1 MRLKCIK
8 LAGFKSFVDPTT
20 VNLPGN
26 LCAVV
31 GPNGCGKSNIID
43 AVRWVMGE
51 ASAKHLR
58 GESMADVIF
67 NGSGSRKPVAQAAIE
82 LIFDNTDGA
91 LGGQYAAYGEI
102 SVKRRVSRD
111 GQSAYYLNGSRCRRR
126 DVTDIFLGTGLG
138 PRSYAI
144 IEQGMISRLIESRP
158 EDLRIYIEEAAG
170 ISKYKERRRDTE
182 QRIGHARE
190 NLERLTDIREELG
203 RQLERLRRQAAA
215 AEKYRALK
223 AEERLLQA
231 QYMALTW
238 RDQDARAQAL
248 ESRSAEHA
256 VTLEALIVERE
267 AAAAASER
275 LRERHLTTSDE
286 LNEAQRQFYAVGAEV
301 AALEQRIQHA
311 REQARRQR
319 AELEQIEH
327 NLDETR
333 RHLDEDSVRGT
344 GWAAEL
350 EELRPLRARVQGDL
364 AAAEQHQQAAEARLQ
379 ESERHGE
386 AERSECARIQRRID
400 ALQARI
406 VHLDTAIARVAE
418 RQQRLCAELEGLE
431 QAQPEDASAALDAQL
446 AAQERT
452 LEQRQQ
458 EVEQLASALAGQRA
472 EQAEIVA
479 ARDAER
485 EKLQRLQG
493 RRAGLTTVLA
503 AARDTDADAASCLDA
518 WSLAQTPRLADR
530 LGVESGWELA
540 VETVLGGDLQA
551 RCTEGLEPL
560 REKFDELAHGRL
572 CLLEGGAGGIS
583 GDIAEAGALPWLADK
598 LTAARELAGTLLA
611 GVRAAEDFGAAWAE
625 RHHFAVGESAITREG
640 IWFGSNWVRLAR
652 GAAGARGELLQ
663 RRELAEVETEIAA
676 VEPALAALV
685 ERHGALDQRLRE
697 LEVRRRDAERGVG
710 QAQREYA
717 ELRARQSAAQ
727 ARRQQLAER
736 CERLRREIDESEALR
751 KRETEEVGGARG
763 ELQILLDQLQVASAA
778 VTARMRERDTLREA
792 LGPARES
799 LRQLRGELH
808 QLELRERSL
817 GAQVESLR
825 QGVARLEGQCQRLLE
840 RQAGLHEELIG
851 VEAPIAALQSELQQR
866 LAARLAAE
874 TALAAV
880 REAAQ
885 ALEAEVREIEAARVA
900 VERRVEE
907 QRSQLEQLRLD
918 ARELR
923 TRADAQL
930 EQLRALGAELAE
942 VLAGLPEDA
951 AIEPW
956 REQLEALDRRIQR
969 LGPINLAALDEC
981 RREEERK
988 GYLDAQDAELR
999 DALDTLEEAIRKIDR
1014 ETRSRF
1020 KDTFD
1025 RVNASLQALF
1035 PKLFGGGQA
1044 SLQLTGDDLLS
1055 TGIAIM
1061 AQPPGKRNATI
1072 HLLSG
1077 GEKALTAIALVFA
1090 IFELNPAPFCMLDEV
1105 DAPLDDINAERYARL
1120 VREMSEK
1127 VQFIFI
1133 THNKISM
1140 EIAGQLL
1147 GVTMH
1152 EPGVSRLVAV
1162 DVDEAVRLAEA

>member
-51 ASAKHLR
+51 ISAKHLR

-67 NGSGSRKPVAQAAIE
+67 NGSGSRKPVAQATIE
-82 LIFDNTDGA
+82 LVFDNADGA

-182 QRIGHARE
+182 QRIAQARE
-190 NLERLTDIREELG
+190 NLERLTDIRDELG

-223 AEERLLQA
+223 AEERQLQA
-231 QYMALTW
+231 QYQAMAW
-238 RDQDARAQAL
+238 RDQDLRAQAL
-248 ESRSAEHA
+248 EAEIAAQA
-256 VTLEALIVERE
+256 VVLEGLVAERE
-267 AAAAASER
+267 AAAATGEH
-275 LRERHLTTSDE
+275 LRARHLETSDE
-286 LNEAQRQFYAVGAEV
+286 LNEAQRQFYAAGAEV

-319 AELEQIEH
+319 AELEQIER
-327 NLDETR
+327 NLIEAR
-333 RHLDEDSVRGT
+333 RHLDEDGARST
-344 GWAAEL
+344 AWAAEL
-350 EELRPLRARVQGDL
+350 AELQPLRARVAGEL
-364 AAAEQHQQAAEARLQ
+364 AAAEQGLSEAETRLQ
-379 ESERHGE
+379 DSERRSDASRGE
-386 AERSECARIQRRID
+386 RAQLQRRID
-400 ALQARI
+400 ALQARV

-418 RQQRLCAELEGLE
+418 RQQRQRAELASLE
-431 QAQPEDASAALDAQL
+431 QAEPETASIALDAQL
-446 AAQERT
+446 AAQEQD
-452 LEQRQQ
+452 LERGQH
-458 EVEQLASALAGQRA
+458 EVEALAAALAERRA
-472 EQAEIVA
+472 EQAEIA
-479 ARDAER
+479 TARDAER
-485 EKLQRLQG
+485 GKLQRLQG
-493 RRAGLTTVLA
+493 RRAGLITVLEA
-503 AARDTDADAASCLDA
+503 TRDTDADACLAA
-518 WSLAQTPRLADR
+518 WSLHEAPRLADR

-551 RCTEGLEPL
+551 RCTPALDPL
-560 REKFDELAHGRL
+560 REKFDDLSRGRL
-572 CLLEGGAGGIS
+572 CLLEEGLDS
-583 GDIAEAGALPWLADK
+583 MPDAGALPWLASK
-598 LTAARELAGTLLA
+598 LTAAQELATNLLA
-611 GVRAAEDFGAAWAE
+611 GVRAAEDLAAAWRQ
-625 RHHFAVGESAITREG
+625 RHQFAPGESAVTREG
-640 IWFGSNWVRLAR
+640 VWFGRNWVRLAR
-652 GAAGARGELLQ
+652 GDAGARGELLQ
-663 RRELAEVETEIAA
+663 RRELAEVEAEIAA
-676 VEPALAALV
+676 VEPELAALG
-685 ERHGALDQRLRE
+685 ERHAAVELALRE
-697 LEVRRRDAERGVG
+697 LEVRRRDAERAVG

-717 ELRARQSAAQ
+717 ELRARQSAAA

-736 CERLRREIDESEALR
+736 CERLRRELDESEVLR
-751 KRETEEVGGARG
+751 QREAAEVSAARG
-763 ELQILLDQLQVASAA
+763 ELQALLDQLQAANATVAEHAG
-778 VTARMRERDTLREA
+778 ARDACREA

-799 LRQLRGELH
+799 VRRLRGELH

-817 GAQVESLR
+817 GAQLESLR
-825 QGVARLEGQCQRLLE
+825 QGVARLEAQCQRLQE
-840 RQAGLHEELIG
+840 RQSGLVAELVD
-851 VEAPIAALQSELQQR
+851 VEAPLAALQEQLQQR
-866 LAARLAAE
+866 LAARLGAE
-874 TALAAV
+874 TALGAV
-880 REAAQ
+880 RAAAQ
-885 ALEAEVREIEAARVA
+885 ALEAELRETDAARTLA
-900 VERRVEE
+900 EQRVEA
-907 QRSQLEQLRLD
+907 QRGRLEQLRLD

-930 EQLRALGAELAE
+930 EQLHALGAEPAA
-942 VLAGLPEDA
+942 VLAQLPEDA

-956 REQLEALDRRIQR
+956 REQLDALDRRIQR

-999 DALDTLEEAIRKIDR
+999 AALDTLEEAIRKIDR
-1014 ETRSRF
+1014 ETRARF

-1035 PKLFGGGQA
+1035 PKLFGGGRA
-1044 SLQLTGDDLLS
+1044 SLELTGDDLLD

-1147 GVTMH
+1147 GVTMQ

>member
-51 ASAKHLR
+51 ISAKHLR

-67 NGSGSRKPVAQAAIE
+67 NGSGSRKPVAQATIE
-82 LIFDNTDGA
+82 LVFDNADGS

-158 EDLRIYIEEAAG
+158 EDLRVYIEEAAG

-182 QRIGHARE
+182 QRIAQARE
-190 NLERLTDIREELG
+190 NLDRLTDIRDELG

-223 AEERLLQA
+223 AEERQLQA
-231 QYMALTW
+231 QYQAMMW
-238 RDQDARAQAL
+238 RDQDLRAQAL
-248 ESRSAEHA
+248 EADIAAQS
-256 VTLEALIVERE
+256 VVLEGLVAERE
-267 AAAAASER
+267 AAAAAGER
-275 LRERHLTTSDE
+275 LRARHLETSDE

-327 NLDETR
+327 NLVETR
-333 RHLDEDSVRGT
+333 CHLDEDGARST
-344 GWAAEL
+344 AWAAEL
-350 EELRPLRARVQGDL
+350 AELQPLRARVAGEL
-364 AAAEQHQQAAEARLQ
+364 AAAEHGQHEAEARLQ
-379 ESERHGE
+379 DSERRSDASRGE
-386 AERSECARIQRRID
+386 RAQLQRRID
-400 ALQARI
+400 ALQARV
-406 VHLDTAIARVAE
+406 VHLDTAIARIVE
-418 RQQRLCAELEGLE
+418 RQQRQRTELAGLDQAE
-431 QAQPEDASAALDAQL
+431 PEAAAAGLDAQL
-446 AAQERT
+446 VAQEQLLARG
-452 LEQRQQ
+452 QH
-458 EVEQLASALAGQRA
+458 EVEALAAALAERRA
-472 EQAEIVA
+472 EQAEIAA

-485 EKLQRLQG
+485 GNLQALQG
-493 RRAGLTTVLA
+493 RRAGLITVLE
-503 AARDTDADAASCLDA
+503 AARDTDADACLAA
-518 WSLAQTPRLADR
+518 WSLQETPRLADR
-530 LGVESGWELA
+530 LAVESGWELA

-551 RCTEGLEPL
+551 RCAPALEPL
-560 REKFDELAHGRL
+560 RDKFDDLSRGRL
-572 CLLEGGAGGIS
+572 CLLEDSVAS
-583 GDIAEAGALPWLADK
+583 TPAADALPWLASK
-598 LTAARELAGTLLA
+598 LTAAQTLAANLLA
-611 GVRAAEDFGAAWAE
+611 GVRAAEDLGAAWGQ
-625 RHHFAVGESAITREG
+625 RHQFAPGESAITREG
-640 IWFGSNWVRLAR
+640 VWFGRNWVRLAR
-652 GAAGARGELLQ
+652 GDAGARGELLQ
-663 RRELAEVETEIAA
+663 RRELVAVEAEIAA
-676 VEPALAALV
+676 VEPELAALV
-685 ERHGALDQRLRE
+685 ERHAAVELALRE
-697 LEVRRRDAERGVG
+697 LEVRRRDAERTVG

-717 ELRARQSAAQ
+717 ELRARQSAAA

-736 CERLRREIDESEALR
+736 CERLRRELDESEALR
-751 KRETEEVGGARG
+751 QREAAEVGAARS
-763 ELQILLDQLQVASAA
+763 ELQVLLDQLQAANATVAEHAG
-778 VTARMRERDTLREA
+778 VRDACREA
-792 LGPARES
+792 LGPAREAV
-799 LRQLRGELH
+799 RRLRGELH

-817 GAQVESLR
+817 SAQLESLR
-825 QGVARLEGQCQRLLE
+825 QGVARLEAQCQRLLE
-840 RQAGLHEELIG
+840 RQSGLVAELAD
-851 VEAPIAALQSELQQR
+851 VEAPVAALQEQLQQR

-874 TALAAV
+874 TALGAV
-880 REAAQ
+880 RAVAQ
-885 ALEAEVREIEAARVA
+885 ALEAELRETDAVRALAEQ
-900 VERRVEE
+900 RVET
-907 QRSQLEQLRLD
+907 QRGRLEQLRLD

-930 EQLRALGAELAE
+930 EQLHALGAEPAA
-942 VLAGLPEDA
+942 VLARLAEDA
-951 AIEPW
+951 AVEPW
-956 REQLEALDRRIQR
+956 REQLDALDRRIQR

-999 DALDTLEEAIRKIDR
+999 AALDTLEEAIRKIDR
-1014 ETRSRF
+1014 ETRARF

-1035 PKLFGGGQA
+1035 PKLFGGGRA
-1044 SLQLTGDDLLS
+1044 SLELTGDDLLD

-1147 GVTMH
+1147 GVTMQ